1 LPCDPR
7 RDVSGPAPQTGKPA
21 FWRPNPCRDD
31 EHGLGDGVENGT
43 HHVANTYIPVPMH
56 GSALTGCRCSRSVNG
71 GCTLFSPDE
80 VPDLHDLHGT
90 AFKTAYDGY
99 EMLGLCRKLLG

>member
-1 LPCDPR
+1 
-7 RDVSGPAPQTGKPA
+7 
-21 FWRPNPCRDD
+21 
-31 EHGLGDGVENGT
+31 
-43 HHVANTYIPVPMH
+43 MH
-56 GSALTGCRCSRSVNG
+56 KTALAECRCSRSVNG
-71 GCTLFSPDE
+71 GCTLFSPDA